1 MLLIG
6 KPAPHFSANAVVN
19 GTIVPDF
26 SLDQFKGKKYVILF
40 FYPKDFTFVLSLIHI

>member
-26 SLDQFKGKKYVILF
+26 SLDQFKGKN
-40 FYPKDFTFVLSLIHI
+40 T